1 MRVNMS
7 MVEETFENII
17 VDMDMSSD
25 ALAYHS
31 SLLL

>member
-7 MVEETFENII
+7 MVEETFENI

-25 ALAYHS
+25 VLAYHS